1 MSNYLRCPRCE
12 RIHGDI
18 VNDTGPYLV
27 VRRAGDTL
35 YCKPTTVICRCDAI
49 WTLREGWLYGRALDQ
64 AKPETITDEPASDD
78 DARQNE
84 VNDAQTN
91 QIQPRA
97 RAANRRNAAGR

>member
-18 VNDTGPYLV
+18 VNETGPYLV

-78 DARQNE
+78 ARQNE
-84 VNDAQTN
+84 VTECQKPST
-91 QIQPRA
+91 R
-97 RAANRRNAAGR
+97 RSNRSR